1 MKEYF
6 YLTLIGQVIILGR
19 DEILNAAYA
28 EDCWHRSRR
37 RRKEAIARRQYAVM
51 ATPKRIFGLCSF

>member
-1 MKEYF
+1 
-6 YLTLIGQVIILGR
+6 LTLIGQVIILGR